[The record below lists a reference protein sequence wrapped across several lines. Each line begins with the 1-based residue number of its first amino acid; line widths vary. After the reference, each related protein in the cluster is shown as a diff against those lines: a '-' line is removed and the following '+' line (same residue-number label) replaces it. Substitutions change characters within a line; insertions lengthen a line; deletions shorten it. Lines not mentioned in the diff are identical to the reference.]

1 MYIENKQQ
9 VTEFEIQA
17 YLYNELL
24 KRGYEVRW
32 EIVDTSIS
40 KELWNKK
47 WFRQSRFDLVIFKEW
62 VAKIIIEVKKPWK
75 KFTLNTRQYSKYKL
89 YWLPIMYFNEYE
101 QLDEILPKIFYIIKP
116 SI

>member
-1 MYIENKQQ
+1 
-9 VTEFEIQA
+9 
-17 YLYNELL
+17 
-24 KRGYEVRW
+24 
-32 EIVDTSIS
+32 
-40 KELWNKK
+40 
-47 WFRQSRFDLVIFKEW
+47 
-62 VAKIIIEVKKPWK
+62 VKKPWK